1 MYTPT
6 YIQIVCNFICLPET
20 LEFGSDTLYQYATGS
35 VCQSLTAQPMK
46 AIQHIALTNLNS
58 VKKLHRIKNDWYA
71 NFSQWTNL
79 KLILSYSTY
88 QLAVHNIIFG
98 WCHKHTPLHQT
109 NKAPECINLILNHC
123 QNSC

>member
-1 MYTPT
+1 MTSYALYILPPT
-6 YIQIVCNFICLPET
+6 SKLSAILSVLPET
-20 LEFGSDTLYQYATGS
+20 LEFGSNTLYQYATGS

-46 AIQHIALTNLNS
+46 AIQHIASTNLNS

-98 WCHKHTPLHQT
+98 
-109 NKAPECINLILNHC
+109 
-123 QNSC
+123 